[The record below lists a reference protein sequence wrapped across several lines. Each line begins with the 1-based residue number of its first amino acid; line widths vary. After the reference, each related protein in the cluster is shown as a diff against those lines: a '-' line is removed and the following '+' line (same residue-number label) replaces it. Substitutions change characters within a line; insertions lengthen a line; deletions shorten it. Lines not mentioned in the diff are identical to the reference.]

1 MCGRYSLTRRQQE
14 VSERFGVKQL
24 AVELVPR
31 FNIAPTQSVPVVL
44 RSGAVDETS
53 IEMMRWG
60 LVPYWVKDLK
70 SSKPMINAR
79 AETLTEKAS
88 FKQSLARRRCLVP
101 SDGFYEWKK
110 EGKLKLPMFIHGAVE
125 RELFAFA
132 GLWDEWTNGETGE
145 KLRSCTIITT
155 EANRFM
161 SCVHDRM
168 PVILRPAD
176 EATWLD
182 TSICDPA
189 KLTSL
194 LCPAAEDRLAMYEV
208 SSKVNKAAVESPDLI
223 EPAPGQPSLFA

>member
-24 AVELVPR
+24 VAVELVPR

-44 RSGAVDETS
+44 CSAGDEPS

-88 FKQSLARRRCLVP
+88 FKQCLVRRRCLIP

-110 EGKLKLPMFIHGAVE
+110 EGKLKLPMFIHGSE

-132 GLWDEWTNGETGE
+132 GLWDEWTNRETGE

-161 SCVHDRM
+161 SSVHDRM

-182 TSICDPA
+182 LSLNDPA

-223 EPAPGQPSLFA
+223 EPAPKQPSLFA